1 MIWRLTCFIN
11 FYSRSVCY
19 LIQEPYKIAS
29 KSLKGYIENRNPQIR
44 RQKTNHILCTA
55 EVSSWKG
62 CDFYNQFDNGR
73 TFQPRIVFNSSYV
86 FHFHRF
92 IAKRRQN
99 KSLSEKI
106 TTFACQI
113 SRHVEIRT
121 WVTFPVTI
129 YNVVLS
135 SGWRCWTNNFR
146 SRSRWWT
153 TIW

>member
-1 MIWRLTCFIN
+1 MHSW
-11 FYSRSVCY
+11 
-19 LIQEPYKIAS
+19 
-29 KSLKGYIENRNPQIR
+29 
-44 RQKTNHILCTA
+44 
-55 EVSSWKG
+55 VSSWKG

-121 WVTFPVTI
+121 WVTFPVII
-129 YNVVLS
+129 YDVVLS

-153 TIW
+153 TIWKWVVMTFQISESWDLSCTDSLLDNYIPNSHFVAFRWRSKVISCLSGW